1 MEFADHALMRQ
12 WQAGEPAAFE
22 ALVRRWEGRVARFLA
37 RMTAIDQVDD
47 ATQEV
52 FLHVW
57 RAGPTYRPSA
67 AFSTWLFQIALNVA
81 RDSSRRRREHEPL
94 NGQEPGRAVE
104 PFDAA
109 QKHEIAATVAL
120 ALAELPERLRVAV
133 VLRHYEGLSFE
144 EIGRVCGS
152 PASTVKSRFA
162 AALERLRPRLR
173 ALKPDLPSSRTCPR
187 AGPEGD

>member
-37 RMTAIDQVDD
+37 RMTAADQVDD

-52 FLHVW
+52 FLRVW

-81 RDSSRRRREHEPL
+81 RDSWRRRREHEPL
-94 NGQEPGRAVE
+94 NGQEASRAAE

-120 ALAELPERLRVAV
+120 ALAELPEPLRVAV

-144 EIGRVCGS
+144 EIGRVCKA

-173 ALKPDLPSSRTCPR
+173 ALKLDLPSSRTLTETEP
-187 AGPEGD
+187 